1 MTAPRLEISG
11 VQETTRALKGLGV
24 EAADLK
30 AAHQRVAEL
39 VTPLAAA
46 RSRHRTGELADSWTP
61 SATAGQ
67 ARIRSGLAYAGPME
81 YGWPARGIPARLAV
95 IESARGAESEILDVY
110 GDELGKI
117 IARLEA

>member
-1 MTAPRLEISG
+1 MTAPRLELSG
-11 VQETTRALKGLGV
+11 VRETVAGLKAFGA
-24 EAADLK
+24 EAADLR

-46 RSRHRTGELADSWTP
+46 RSRHRTGALADSWTP
-61 SATAGQ
+61 AAVAGA

-95 IESARGAESEILDVY
+95 IRSAEAA
-110 GDELGKI
+110 GDAIVDTYSTELGRI
-117 IARLEA
+117 IARLEG